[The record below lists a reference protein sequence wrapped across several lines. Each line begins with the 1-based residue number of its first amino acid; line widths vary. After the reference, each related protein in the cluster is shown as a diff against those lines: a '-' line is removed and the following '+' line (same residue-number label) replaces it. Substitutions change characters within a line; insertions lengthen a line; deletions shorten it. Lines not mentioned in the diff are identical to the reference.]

1 MKNSRF
7 RCKDL
12 RMGRYS
18 AAGQIYMITT
28 ITANR
33 ACRFTDFNHG
43 RQVVQSLRAA
53 IPSAETL
60 AFVVMPDHLHWLM
73 QLNQRYSLAQTVQ
86 FVKSTSARNL
96 NRLTGA
102 SGSLWSKGY
111 FEHALRQEEDVIDCA
126 RYIVANPLRAG
137 LVSSIGEYPLWDAMW
152 LGD

>member
-1 MKNSRF
+1 MNNSRF
-7 RCKDL
+7 HCKDL
-12 RMGRYS
+12 RTGRYS
-18 AAGQIYMITT
+18 TPGQIYMITT
-28 ITANR
+28 VTTNR
-33 ACRFTDFNHG
+33 AYRFTDFSHG

-53 IPSAETL
+53 SLSAETL

-73 QLNQRYSLAQTVQ
+73 QLNQHYSLAQTVQ

-96 NRLTGA
+96 NRLTGRK
-102 SGSLWSKGY
+102 GPLWSKGY